1 MHTKFLVCLNNLNIS
16 TLKNILLLSDTH
28 GYLDKNMLSYV
39 KNMDEVWHAGDIGN
53 RIVIDKLKSL
63 KPTKAVYG
71 NIDCNNVRKLT
82 KKF

>member
-1 MHTKFLVCLNNLNIS
+1 
-16 TLKNILLLSDTH
+16 
-28 GYLDKNMLSYV
+28 MLSYV

-82 KKF
+82 KKILAFDCEGIRVVITHIVAILVDMIKMQLK